1 LPRSQWPQIH
11 RPSSRQLTTAEKHRT
26 EQLRQRRD
34 RHAAELGIDPSLIA
48 SRATLVALARD
59 WTRNS
64 AGLMRWQRELLD
76 SQE

>member
-1 LPRSQWPQIH
+1 M
-11 RPSSRQLTTAEKHRT
+11 TAGEKQRC

-59 WTRNS
+59 WTLHS

-76 SQE
+76 SR